1 MNEQKGPLMV
11 SPIGRRLAPR
21 AMFVMLTIALILF
34 LLFGSAARSW
44 AQDVISQEEPTPSS
58 VDEITTPIERSFL
71 EGIRR
76 PDFSLAQGAI
86 KGHPGVFSRHQ
97 ARPQSAQLL
106 FQPR

>member
-44 AQDVISQEEPTPSS
+44 AQDVISQEEPTP
-58 VDEITTPIERSFL
+58 I
-71 EGIRR
+71 
-76 PDFSLAQGAI
+76 
-86 KGHPGVFSRHQ
+86 FSR
-97 ARPQSAQLL
+97 
-106 FQPR
+106 